1 MCKISKIILPHTSYD
16 ISTIINVRNMK
27 FHTLLHHCF
36 IQRCVKFHA
45 PNMFC
50 RNRIIVCIGSVREKN
65 EGSISMCKIS
75 KIILLHTSY
84 DISTTKDVRNMKF
97 HTLLYQFLN
106 QQWIK
111 FHARNIFS
119 CNLII
124 VCMGAVREKNEG
136 SISICK
142 ISKIILLPIYHM
154 IYQQPTTFEKWNF
167 THYCI
172 NIYCNSVSNFMLQI
186 CAVVIISLFVWAQ

>member
-65 EGSISMCKIS
+65 EGSIS
-75 KIILLHTSY
+75 
-84 DISTTKDVRNMKF
+84 
-97 HTLLYQFLN
+97 
-106 QQWIK
+106 
-111 FHARNIFS
+111 
-119 CNLII
+119 
-124 VCMGAVREKNEG
+124 
-136 SISICK
+136 ICK
-142 ISKIILLPIYHM
+142 LSKIILLPIYHM
-154 IYQQPTTFEKWNF
+154 IYQQPTTFETWNF

-172 NIYCNSVSNFMLQI
+172 NVYFNSVSNFMLQI
-186 CAVVIISLFVWAQ
+186 CAVVIISLLVWAQ